1 MKFWQR
7 YIIQICK
14 LNNEFAT
21 DIVNNMKNLESKLFK
36 NTVSASGIFLDRSSI
51 NVILIERITE
61 KVKHYLL
68 QTYARTKNIKV
79 SIQYGTK
86 LYTRK
91 YI

>member
-36 NTVSASGIFLDRSSI
+36 NTVSASGIFLDPR
-51 NVILIERITE
+51 
-61 KVKHYLL
+61 
-68 QTYARTKNIKV
+68 
-79 SIQYGTK
+79 
-86 LYTRK
+86 
-91 YI
+91 